1 MLILGPFVAGQLGN
15 LVPSGHYKQQ
25 CQYANKGW
33 LGHGRRPGPFRRITR
48 PCFWEH
54 AERDSKKARLVK
66 LGYLR
71 PAGYSWYEHAKGG
84 LREFFFQCERI

>member
-1 MLILGPFVAGQLGN
+1 MRTKADSDKVVGRVR
-15 LVPSGHYKQQ
+15 SG
-25 CQYANKGW
+25 AFN
-33 LGHGRRPGPFRRITR
+33 TR